1 MNEHNESLGYG
12 HCPCDDCAKARE
24 GEHQWA
30 RDQATLTP
38 SPPAVGGVTE
48 EAVEAA
54 LDVFK
59 EQQTDDCDHT
69 PTRMRAALTA
79 ALPFM
84 REAVGVRA
92 LAWTKSGE
100 FEWFA
105 SISPLFGYTIKQ
117 AGEREFYVTHPVGP
131 RGTLRSRYESLQEA
145 ANDCD
150 PHWQTYVRSL
160 LVAADDGE
168 AVAPVASAIYAPD
181 GTLREVIPNKLDAER
196 GRAHWDRLR
205 PDTAPHVATPLYA
218 SPPPAPKVGDG
229 FVRVP
234 RVLAG
239 RIAAYFHDGVD
250 DESRYLARQWRNLA
264 AAPAPV
270 VAEAC
275 PDGLLPDGIECP
287 RCHGKR
293 APSGIDG
300 GTWVHIGERSDTAP
314 ERDPRNAPQVGDVCH
329 SMYGTWTVVAKNH
342 DGSLR
347 CHVKDESAYSDR
359 ETTVPIENWQFK
371 LYSDERWLTREQ
383 YAAEKEKGR

>member
-1 MNEHNESLGYG
+1 MTFVDFAAAQLRKL
-12 HCPCDDCAKARE
+12 A
-24 GEHQWA
+24 
-30 RDQATLTP
+30 
-38 SPPAVGGVTE
+38 
-48 EAVEAA
+48 EAA
-54 LDVFK
+54 NQDEPGVWYSDPNMLAMRTSIPCVDADFI
-59 EQQTDDCDHT
+59 CACT
-69 PTRMRAALTA
+69 PTRIIAL
-79 ALPFM
+79 LD
-84 REAVGVRA
+84 A
-92 LAWTKSGE
+92 LA
-100 FEWFA
+100 
-105 SISPLFGYTIKQ
+105 
-117 AGEREFYVTHPVGP
+117 H
-131 RGTLRSRYESLQEA
+131 
-145 ANDCD
+145 
-150 PHWQTYVRSL
+150 
-160 LVAADDGE
+160 
-168 AVAPVASAIYAPD
+168 
-181 GTLREVIPNKLDAER
+181 
-196 GRAHWDRLR
+196 
-205 PDTAPHVATPLYA
+205 A

-371 LYSDERWLTREQ
+371 LYSDERWLTHEQ
-383 YAAEKEKGR
+383 YAAEKEKGK